1 MILKVGPR
9 PDPYF
14 IPRQRFSIMNNAFL
28 HPLIMLSAAI
38 VGLIAGALFDCSD
51 ASVLIEPFLMVM
63 LFVVFMCVS
72 IRDIGRSFSNRR
84 FTLSAV
90 LINFVWTP
98 IFSIILGLAFAEID
112 IRIGLLMLL
121 VTPCTDW
128 YLVFTATAKG
138 NVPLSSALLPLN
150 LILQIVLMPVYLVV
164 FFDTQISLDIPGL
177 LYSMVIVLV
186 IPLAAA
192 IVVKALMPR
201 ISFADRFGNAVTGNG
216 DNLQLSFLCL
226 AIVVMFASQ
235 STELLDHLELFVM
248 LLVPLIVF
256 FIVNYIVSASVARIQ
271 RFDYADTTSLI
282 FTSMARNSPLS
293 LAIAVAAFPDATLL
307 LLVLVIAPLIELP
320 ILSITAG
327 YRLRIMERAR
337 RP

>member
-1 MILKVGPR
+1 
-9 PDPYF
+9 
-14 IPRQRFSIMNNAFL
+14 MNSAFL
-28 HPLIMLSAAI
+28 HPLIMLSAATI
-38 VGLIAGALFDCSD
+38 GLLVGALFDCTQS
-51 ASVLIEPFLMVM
+51 SVLIEPFLMAM
-63 LFVVFMCVS
+63 LFIVFMGVS
-72 IRDIGRSFSNRR
+72 IRDIGRSFGNRR

-98 IFSIILGLAFAEID
+98 VFSMILGLAFAEID

-150 LILQIVLMPVYLVV
+150 LILQIVLMPVYLVI
-164 FFDTQISLDIPGL
+164 FFDTQISLDIQGL
-177 LYSMVIVLV
+177 LCSMAIVLV
-186 IPLAAA
+186 VPLVAATA
-192 IVVKALMPR
+192 IRSLMPR
-201 ISFADRFGNAVTGNG
+201 MPAAERFGNTVTGNG
-216 DNLQLSFLCL
+216 DSLQLLFLCL
-226 AIVVMFASQ
+226 AIMAMFASQ
-235 STELLDHLELFVM
+235 SAELLDHLELFAM
-248 LLVPLIVF
+248 LMLPMLVF
-256 FIVNYIVSASVARIQ
+256 FVVNYVVSASVAGIQ
-271 RFDYADTTSLI
+271 GFDYADTTSLI

-293 LAIAVAAFPDATLL
+293 LAIAAAAFPDETLL

-320 ILSITAG
+320 VLAMTAG

>member
-1 MILKVGPR
+1 M
-9 PDPYF
+9 D
-14 IPRQRFSIMNNAFL
+14 NAFL

-38 VGLIAGALFDCSD
+38 IGLVAGALFDCGG
-51 ASVLIEPFLMVM
+51 ASQLIEPFLMIM
-63 LFVVFMCVS
+63 LFAVFMCVS
-72 IRDIGRSFSNRR
+72 IRDIGKSFSNRR

-98 IFSIILGLAFAEID
+98 IFSIILGLLFSDID
-112 IRIGLLMLL
+112 VRIGLLMLL

-128 YLVFTATAKG
+128 YLVFTAAAKG

-150 LILQIVLMPVYLVV
+150 LVLQIVLMPVYLVL
-164 FFDTQISLDIPGL
+164 FFNTQISMDIPGL
-177 LYSMVIVLV
+177 LMSMVIVLIV
-186 IPLAAA
+186 PLVAA
-192 IVVKALMPR
+192 IIVKALMPKL
-201 ISFADRFGNAVTGNG
+201 SFMDKFGNAVTGNG
-216 DNLQLSFLCL
+216 DNIQLFFLCL
-226 AIVVMFASQ
+226 AIMAMFASQ
-235 STELLDHLELFVM
+235 SAELLNNLELF
-248 LLVPLIVF
+248 LILIVPLIVF
-256 FIVNYIVSASVARIQ
+256 FVVNYIVASSVAKVQ
-271 RFDYADTTSLI
+271 RFDTADTTSLI

-327 YRLRIMERAR
+327 YRLKKAERAR

>member
-1 MILKVGPR
+1 
-9 PDPYF
+9 
-14 IPRQRFSIMNNAFL
+14 MNNAFL

-38 VGLIAGALFDCSD
+38 VGLVAGALFECGW
-51 ASVLIEPFLMVM
+51 ASQLIEPFLMIM
-63 LFVVFMCVS
+63 LFAVFMCVS
-72 IRDIGRSFSNRR
+72 MKDIGRSFSNLR
-84 FTLSAV
+84 FTSTAL

-98 IFSIILGLAFAEID
+98 IFAVLLGLLFTDMD
-112 IRIGLLMLL
+112 IRLGLLMLL

-138 NVPLSSALLPLN
+138 NVPLSSSLLPLN
-150 LILQIVLMPVYLVV
+150 LIIQIILMPVYLIL
-164 FFDTQISLDIPGL
+164 FFNTQISLDIPDL
-177 LYSMVIVLV
+177 LWSMVVVLV
-186 IPLAAA
+186 IPLSASV
-192 IVVKALMPR
+192 IVKTLMPR
-201 ISFADRFGNAVTGNG
+201 IRAIETFGNRVTENG
-216 DNLQLSFLCL
+216 DKLQLFFLSL
-226 AIVVMFASQ
+226 AIVTMFASQ
-235 STELLDHLELFVM
+235 SAELMNNLDLFVM
-248 LLVPLIVF
+248 LIIPLVLF
-256 FIVNYIVSASVARIQ
+256 FVVNYVVSTSISRF
-271 RFDYADTTSLI
+271 RGFDYKDTTSLV